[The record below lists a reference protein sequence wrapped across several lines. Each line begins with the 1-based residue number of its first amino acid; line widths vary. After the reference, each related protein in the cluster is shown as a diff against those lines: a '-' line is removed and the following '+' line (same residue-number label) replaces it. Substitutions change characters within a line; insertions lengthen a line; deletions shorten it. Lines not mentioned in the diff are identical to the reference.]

1 VNAFGQLHQRIR
13 DRLSEQGIS
22 QPTLP
27 QEQAIPAILSGEN
40 VLLIAPTGTG
50 KTEAAS
56 LPIFHKI
63 LSGERKGTQA
73 VYVTPL
79 RALNRDMLRR
89 FLEWGEKL
97 QITVAVRH
105 GDTSQ
110 ADRRRQALK
119 PPDLLITTPETLQ
132 IMLTGKRLRQNLS
145 TVRTVVV
152 DEVHEMATSKRGCQ
166 LAVLLERLA
175 QLSGD
180 FQRIGLSATVGS
192 PEAVARLLVGSRRS
206 FKIIQTDVER
216 ASDFRVVS
224 PAPGRGDYAMASTLE
239 CDPHLAAQIRFIR
252 EMVHNRK
259 CLIFVNTRQAA
270 EVLGSRFR
278 QLQEPIGVHHGS
290 LSVEARVEAEEAFKA
305 GELRGL
311 ICTSSMELGIDIG
324 DVDHVIQYSSPRAV
338 SRLLQRVGRS
348 GHKIGLI
355 SSGTI
360 IATCADDV
368 AEGCAISRRAAA
380 GELEAIRIHEKPADV
395 LANQIVGLEMDY
407 GDIPL
412 ELAHEIVR
420 RAYPFRNLSMEEV
433 KGVLCQMEENWLVRL
448 GEGDVLRRTR
458 KARQYYIENLSMIPD
473 EKRYNV
479 YDIVGRRSVGTLDEA
494 FVISFAQPGA
504 TFVTKGEIWEITEIG
519 DNEIKVVPIHRS
531 GEIPSWTGEE
541 IPVPF
546 AVAQEVGSMRRQ
558 IAEILESTGRA
569 GSESEGK
576 GRGGQANDGQSS
588 RALALAMLQGKYPVD
603 GEAAEELVD
612 LIEKQIEKNL
622 PVPDESHIVVE
633 SGGEGA
639 IINVCFGHKTNDTL
653 GRVITSILSARFGS
667 SVALQIDPYRIELTL
682 PRALLAEEIR
692 KLIVELDP
700 SYIEPILEMT
710 LKNTTLLRWK
720 MVHVARKFGAFSRD
734 VDYQRVSMT
743 KLLAVFEGTPMYREA
758 LREIYHDRLDI
769 ERAKWVLERI
779 RDGSIEI
786 ITSSLSPIGTSG
798 RGGGRD
804 VTSPE
809 HADAAVIDLLKN
821 RIMSDRV
828 LLFCVNCKKWKS
840 MRAVERVP
848 EQPEC
853 PICGSRMI
861 AALKPWEEE
870 EIKVVKKQEKKK
882 TAEERK
888 RTKRVFRNANL
899 VLSYGKTAA
908 IALASRGLGPE
919 TAARVVGKRQRDE
932 LEFYRD
938 ILKAEREYA
947 RTKRFWG

>member
-1 VNAFGQLHQRIR
+1 MNAFDQLSSQIR
-13 DRLSEQGIS
+13 ARLLELSILE
-22 QPTLP
+22 PTLP
-27 QEQAIPAILSGEN
+27 QEQSIPAILAGEN

-63 LSGERKGTQA
+63 LAGERQGTKA
-73 VYVTPL
+73 VYITPL

-89 FLEWGEKL
+89 FHDWGEKL
-97 QITVAVRH
+97 NITVAVRH

-110 ADRRRQALK
+110 SDRRKQSLK
-119 PPDLLITTPETLQ
+119 PPDLLITTPETMQ
-132 IMLTGKRLRQNLS
+132 VMLMGKRLRSNLS
-145 TVRTVVV
+145 TVKTVVV
-152 DEVHEMATSKRGCQ
+152 DEVHEMASSKRGSQ
-166 LAVLLERLA
+166 LSVLLERLA
-175 QLSGD
+175 EIAGD

-192 PEAVARLLVGSRRS
+192 PEAVARLLVGTRRS
-206 FKIIQTDVER
+206 CTIVQADVER

-224 PAPGRGDYAMASTLE
+224 PQATRQDYAMASTLE
-239 CDPHLAAQIRFIR
+239 CDPRLAAQIRWIR
-252 EMVHNRK
+252 EMVHTRK

-278 QLQEPIGVHHGS
+278 QLGEPIGVHHGS
-290 LSVEARVEAEEAFKA
+290 LSMEARVEAEEAFKA
-305 GELRGL
+305 GSLQGL

-324 DVDHVIQYSSPRAV
+324 DVDHVIQYSSPREV
-338 SRLLQRVGRS
+338 SRLLQRVGRA
-348 GHKIGLI
+348 GHRIGLV

-368 AEGCAISRRAAA
+368 AEACAIARKAAA
-380 GELEAIRIHEKPADV
+380 SELEAIQIHEKPTDV
-395 LANQIVGLEMDY
+395 LANQIVGLEIDF
-407 GDIPL
+407 GDISL
-412 ELAHEIVR
+412 ERVYQIVT
-420 RAYPFRNLSMEEV
+420 RAYPFRDLTREEL
-433 KGVLCQMEENWLVRL
+433 KGVVDQMEEHRLVRQYNDIL
-448 GEGDVLRRTR
+448 QRTR
-458 KARQYYIENLSMIPD
+458 KAREYYIENLSMIPD

-494 FVISFAQPGA
+494 FVIGFAQPGA

-519 DNEIKVVPIHRS
+519 EDEIKVVPIHRS

-546 AVAQEVGSMRRQ
+546 DVAQEVGSIRRG
-558 IAEILESTGRA
+558 IRETLEKGGSLEETAEWLR
-569 GSESEGK
+569 
-576 GRGGQANDGQSS
+576 
-588 RALALAMLQGKYPVD
+588 GKYPLD
-603 GEAAEELVD
+603 REAAEELVD
-612 LIEKQIEKNL
+612 LIKRQMEKRL
-622 PVPDESHIVVE
+622 PVPDESLVVVE

-639 IINVCFGHKTNDTL
+639 IINACFGHKTNDTL

-682 PRALLAEEIR
+682 PKAMLAEEIE
-692 KLIVELDP
+692 KLILDLDP
-700 SYIEPILEMT
+700 TYVEPILEMT

-734 VDYQRVSMT
+734 IDYQRVSMA

-769 ERAKWVLERI
+769 SLAKQMLERI
-779 RDGSIEI
+779 RDGSIT
-786 ITSSLSPIGTSG
+786 ITTSELSPIGTSG

-809 HADAAVIDLLKN
+809 HADAAVIKLLKN
-821 RIMSDRV
+821 RIMNDRV

-840 MRAVERVP
+840 LRQVERVP

-853 PICGSRMI
+853 PICGSRMV

-870 EIKVVKKQEKKK
+870 EIKVVKKPEKKK
-882 TAEERK
+882 TAEEKR
-888 RTKRVFRNANL
+888 RTKKVFRNANL

-938 ILKAEREYA
+938 ILKAEKEYA

>member
-1 VNAFGQLHQRIR
+1 MNAFDQLHDKIR
-13 DRLSEQGIS
+13 EKLSEEAIF
-22 QPTLP
+22 QPTKP
-27 QEQAIPAILSGEN
+27 QEQAIPSILSGEN

-63 LSGERKGTQA
+63 LGSERKGTLA
-73 VYVTPL
+73 VYITPL

-89 FLEWGEKL
+89 FHEWGESLK
-97 QITVAVRH
+97 ISVAVRH

-110 ADRRRQALK
+110 SDRRKQALR

-132 IMLTGKRLRQNLS
+132 VMLTGKLLRKNLS

-152 DEVHEMATSKRGCQ
+152 DEIHEMASSKRGSQ
-166 LAVLLERLA
+166 LTVLLERLA
-175 QLSGD
+175 ELAGD

-192 PEAVARLLVGSRRS
+192 PEDVARLLVGVGRS
-206 FKIIQTDVER
+206 YRIVQAEVLKSSSFL
-216 ASDFRVVS
+216 VVS
-224 PAPGRGDYAMASTLE
+224 PAPDKDDRANAGILE
-239 CDPHLAAQIRFIR
+239 CDPRLAAQIRFIR
-252 EMVHNRK
+252 ESVRDKK

-278 QLQEPIGVHHGS
+278 QLGEPIGVHHGS
-290 LSVEARVEAEEAFKA
+290 LSVESRIEAEEAFKA
-305 GELRGL
+305 GELQGL

-338 SRLLQRVGRS
+338 SRLLQRVGRA
-348 GHKIGLI
+348 GHRIDLV
-355 SSGTI
+355 SSGSI

-368 AEGCAISRRAAA
+368 AEGCAIARRAAA
-380 GELEAIRIHEKPADV
+380 GLLESIQIHEMPADV
-395 LANQIVGLEMDY
+395 LANQIVGLEMDFWE
-407 GDIPL
+407 IPF
-412 ELAHEIVR
+412 ERAREIIS
-420 RAYPFRNLSMEEV
+420 RAYPFRDLSSEEME
-433 KGVLCQMEENWLVRL
+433 GVVAQMEESRLVRL
-448 GEGDVLRRTR
+448 GEGGVLQRTK

-479 YDIVGRRSVGTLDEA
+479 YDMVGRRSVGTLDEA
-494 FVISFAQPGA
+494 FVISFAEPGA
-504 TFVTKGEIWEITEIG
+504 TFVTKGEIWEIAEIG
-519 DNEIKVVPIHRS
+519 EDEIKVVPIHRS

-546 AVAQEVGSMRRQ
+546 AVAQEVGSIRRE
-558 IAEILESTGRA
+558 IGWIVEARREAGGEACGGAEEA
-569 GSESEGK
+569 V
-576 GRGGQANDGQSS
+576 AW
-588 RALALAMLQGKYPVD
+588 LQKNYPVNL
-603 GEAAEELVD
+603 EAGRELVD
-612 LIEKQIEKNL
+612 LISRQVEKRL
-622 PVPDESHIVVE
+622 YVPDESLIVVE

-639 IINVCFGHKTNDTL
+639 LSNACLGHKTNDTL
-653 GRVITSILSARFGS
+653 VRVISSLLSARFGS
-667 SVALQIDPYRIELTL
+667 SVEIAIDPYRIELIL
-682 PRALLAEEIR
+682 PKPLLAEEVAR
-692 KLIVELDP
+692 TLEDLDP
-700 SYIEPILEMT
+700 TYIEPILEMT

-734 VDYQRVSMT
+734 IDYQRVSMA

-779 RDGSIEI
+779 KEGSIRVV
-786 ITSSLSPIGTSG
+786 TGPLSPIGSSG

-809 HADAAVIDLLKN
+809 HADAAVIDLLKS
-821 RIMSDRV
+821 RIMNDRV

-840 MRAVERVP
+840 LRPVERVA

-853 PICGSRMI
+853 PLCSSRMV

-870 EIKVVKKQEKKK
+870 EIAVVKKPEKKK
-882 TAEERK
+882 TTEDKR

-919 TAARVVGKRQRDE
+919 TAARVVGKRRQDE
-932 LEFYRD
+932 MEFYRD

>member
-1 VNAFGQLHQRIR
+1 VEESIF
-13 DRLSEQGIS
+13 E
-22 QPTLP
+22 PTKP
-27 QEQAIPAILSGEN
+27 QEEAIPAILAGEN

-63 LSGERKGTQA
+63 LSSERKGTMA
-73 VYVTPL
+73 VYITPL

-89 FLEWGEKL
+89 FHEWGEKL
-97 QITVAVRH
+97 HITVAVRH

-132 IMLTGKRLRQNLS
+132 IMLTGKLLRQNLS
-145 TVRTVVV
+145 TVKTVVV
-152 DEVHEMATSKRGCQ
+152 DEVHEMASSKRGSQ

-175 QLSGD
+175 ELAGD

-192 PEAVARLLVGSRRS
+192 PEAVARLLVGTTRS
-206 FKIIQTDVER
+206 YRIIQTDVER

-224 PAPGRGDYAMASTLE
+224 PVPSRGDYALAGTLE
-239 CDPHLAAQIRFIR
+239 CDPRLAAQIRFIQ
-252 EMVHNRK
+252 ETVHVKK

-270 EVLGSRFR
+270 EVLGSRFH
-278 QLQEPIGVHHGS
+278 QLGEPIGVHHGS

-305 GELRGL
+305 GDLRGL

-338 SRLLQRVGRS
+338 SRLLQRVGRA
-348 GHKIGLI
+348 GHRIGLI

-368 AEGCAISRRAAA
+368 AEGCVIARAAAA
-380 GELEAIRIHEKPADV
+380 GELEAILIHEKPTDV
-395 LANQIVGLEMDY
+395 LANQIVGLEMDF
-407 GDIPL
+407 GEISRD
-412 ELAHEIVR
+412 LAHRIVT
-420 RAYPFRNLSMEEV
+420 RAYPFRLLSEEEMN
-433 KGVLCQMEENWLVRL
+433 GVITQMEEHRLVWLN
-448 GEGDVLRRTR
+448 GDVLQRTR
-458 KARQYYIENLSMIPD
+458 KAREYYIENLSMIPD

-494 FVISFAQPGA
+494 FVISFAEPGA
-504 TFVTKGEIWEITEIG
+504 TFVTKGEIWEITEIEE
-519 DNEIKVVPIHRS
+519 NEIKVVPIHRS
-531 GEIPSWTGEE
+531 GEIPSWKGEE

-546 AVAQEVGSMRRQ
+546 AVAQEVGSIRRVVRQ
-558 IAEILESTGRA
+558 IL
-569 GSESEGK
+569 ESEGK
-576 GRGGQANDGQSS
+576 GEGNAGNGRE
-588 RALALAMLQGKYPVD
+588 LAVAMLQGKYPLN
-603 GEAAEELVD
+603 GEAAEDLVD
-612 LIEKQIEKNL
+612 LIAKQIEKNL

-633 SGGEGA
+633 SGGEGV
-639 IINVCFGHKTNDTL
+639 IINACFGHKTNDTL
-653 GRVITSILSARFGS
+653 GRVITALLSARFGS

-682 PRALLAEEIR
+682 PRPLLAEEIK
-692 KLIVELDP
+692 KLLTELDP
-700 SYIEPILEMT
+700 TYVEPILEMT

-743 KLLAVFEGTPMYREA
+743 KMLAVFEGTPMHREA

-786 ITSSLSPIGTSG
+786 VTSGLSPIGTSG

-821 RIMSDRV
+821 RIMNDRV
-828 LLFCVNCKKWKS
+828 ILFCVNCKKWKS
-840 MRAVERVP
+840 MRTVERVP

-853 PICGSRMI
+853 PLCGSRMI

-870 EIKVVKKQEKKK
+870 EIKIVKKPEKKK
-882 TAEERK
+882 TAEDKR

-919 TAARVVGKRQRDE
+919 TTARVVGKRQRDE

>member
-1 VNAFGQLHQRIR
+1 VNPFLLLDDRIR
-13 DRLSEQGIS
+13 AKLEEERIFE
-22 QPTLP
+22 PTKP
-27 QEQAIPAILSGEN
+27 QEEAIPAILSGEN

-56 LPIFHKI
+56 LPIFHQI
-63 LSGERKGTQA
+63 LSCKLQGTKA
-73 VYVTPL
+73 VYITPL

-89 FLEWGEKL
+89 FLEWGEWL
-97 QITVAVRH
+97 HISVAVRH

-110 ADRRRQALK
+110 ADRRKQALK

-132 IMLTGKRLRQNLS
+132 IMLTGKLLRKNLS
-145 TVRTVVV
+145 TVKTVVV
-152 DEVHEMATSKRGCQ
+152 DEVHEMASTKRGSQ

-175 QLSGD
+175 ELAGD

-192 PEAVARLLVGSRRS
+192 PKVVARLLVGTKRC

-239 CDPHLAAQIRFIR
+239 CDPRLAAQIRFIR
-252 EMVHNRK
+252 ETVHNKK

-278 QLQEPIGVHHGS
+278 QLGEPIGVHHGS
-290 LSVEARVEAEEAFKA
+290 LSVETRVEAEEAFKA
-305 GELRGL
+305 GDLRGL

-338 SRLLQRVGRS
+338 ARLLQRVGRA
-348 GHKIGLI
+348 GHKIGLV

-360 IATCADDV
+360 IATSADDV
-368 AEGCAISRRAAA
+368 AEGCAIARGAAA
-380 GELEAIRIHEKPADV
+380 GELEAILIHEKPTDV
-395 LANQIVGLEMDY
+395 LANQIVGLEMDF
-407 GDIPL
+407 GDIDR
-412 ELAHEIVR
+412 ETVHRIVTG
-420 RAYPFRNLSMEEV
+420 AYPFRDLSKDEMD
-433 KGVLCQMEENWLVRL
+433 GVVTQMVEHRL
-448 GEGDVLRRTR
+448 AWPDGNILQRTR
-458 KARQYYIENLSMIPD
+458 KAREYYIENLSMIPD

-504 TFVTKGEIWEITEIG
+504 TFVTKGEIWEITEIA

-558 IAEILESTGRA
+558 ILQILESFGNESDDDDYDACA
-569 GSESEGK
+569 GNG
-576 GRGGQANDGQSS
+576 AD
-588 RALALAMLQGKYPVD
+588 LAVAMLQRKYPLEDV
-603 GEAAEELVD
+603 AARELVD
-612 LIEKQIEKNL
+612 LIKMQMEKNL

-639 IINVCFGHKTNDTL
+639 IINACFGHKTNDTL
-653 GRVITSILSARFGS
+653 GRIITAILSARFGS
-667 SVALQIDPYRIELTL
+667 NVALQIDPYRIELTM
-682 PRALLAEEIR
+682 PRTLLAEEIK
-692 KLIVELDP
+692 KLLMELDP
-700 SYIEPILEMT
+700 TYVEPILEMT

-734 VDYQRVSMT
+734 VDYQRVSMA
-743 KLLAVFEGTPMYREA
+743 KLLAVFEGTPMFREA

-779 RDGSIEI
+779 QDGSIEI
-786 ITSSLSPIGTSG
+786 IAGSPSPIGTSG

-804 VTSPE
+804 ITSPE
-809 HADAAVIDLLKN
+809 HADAAVIDLLKR
-821 RIMSDRV
+821 RIMNDRV
-828 LLFCVNCKKWKS
+828 LLFCVSCKKWKS
-840 MRAVERVP
+840 MRQVERVA

-853 PICGSRMI
+853 PLCGSRMV

-870 EIKVVKKQEKKK
+870 EIKIVKMPEKKK
-882 TAEERK
+882 TAEDKR

-919 TAARVVGKRQRDE
+919 TAARVVGKMQSDE